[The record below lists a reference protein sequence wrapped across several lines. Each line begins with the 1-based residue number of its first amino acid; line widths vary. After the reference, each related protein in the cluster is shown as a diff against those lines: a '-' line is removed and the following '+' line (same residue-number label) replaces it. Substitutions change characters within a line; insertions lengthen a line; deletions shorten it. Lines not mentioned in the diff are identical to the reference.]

1 MLRIGPSG
9 AGLKRLFN
17 NGSVFR
23 TIFPTTTY
31 VNLSGSRT
39 DSMAVKPKNLLIIFL
54 GLFLLAALTGCQTIE
69 YYNQAISGQH
79 RILQSRQPIS
89 KITADPNSP
98 KVLRQQLIYL
108 MEVRTFAEKDLH
120 LPVAN
125 NYLTYVDLK
134 RPYVAWNV
142 VATPEFSMVPKT
154 WCYPFVGCTAYRG
167 YFAETDAQQYAES
180 LQNQGYDIHVG
191 GVTAYSTLGWFDDP
205 VLSTFIRRSRASSA
219 ALLFHELAH
228 QVLYAPDDT
237 TFNESFATFVEQE
250 GLRRW
255 QKASEDPAIYSDY
268 LNNFRRQEQFVKLVF
283 EHRQKL
289 EMLYQ
294 ADLLPAE
301 KRSQKAAIFADLRSE
316 FNHLKSEHTALAA
329 YDGWMN
335 GPLNNAKISGVVAY
349 HDFVPAFSKILA
361 DNDGDLAQFYETCR
375 RLVRKNKDDRQDI
388 LNKAMQMKP
397 KTAIT
402 EFHDRTN

>member
-1 MLRIGPSG
+1 
-9 AGLKRLFN
+9 
-17 NGSVFR
+17 
-23 TIFPTTTY
+23 
-31 VNLSGSRT
+31 
-39 DSMAVKPKNLLIIFL
+39 MAVKPKTILIPFPA
-54 GLFLLAALTGCQTIE
+54 LFLLAVLCGCQTLE

-89 KITADPNSP
+89 EITADPNSP
-98 KVLRQQLIYL
+98 EILRQQLTYL
-108 MEVRTFAEKDLH
+108 MAVRTFAAKNLH

-167 YFAETDAQQYAES
+167 YFAETDAHQYAES
-180 LQNQGYDIHVG
+180 LQRQGYDVYVG

-205 VLSTFIRRSRASSA
+205 VLSTFIHRSRASSA

-255 QKASEDPAIYSDY
+255 QKASGNSASYSDY
-268 LNNFRRQEQFVKLVF
+268 FRNFQRREKFVKLVS

-289 EMLYQ
+289 ETLYQ
-294 ADLLPAE
+294 TDLVPAE
-301 KRSQKAAIFADLRSE
+301 KRIRKASIFADLRNE
-316 FNHLKSEHTALAA
+316 FKHLKSKHSALAA
-329 YDGWMN
+329 YDDWIN

-349 HDFVPAFSKILA
+349 HDLVPAFSQILA
-361 DNDGDLAQFYETCR
+361 DKGGDLVQFYEACR
-375 RLVRKNKDDRQDI
+375 SLLRKDKDDRHHI
-388 LNKAMQMKP
+388 LNKAMQKRP
-397 KTAIT
+397 KTAT
-402 EFHDRTN
+402 TVTTAFELDR

>member
-1 MLRIGPSG
+1 M
-9 AGLKRLFN
+9 
-17 NGSVFR
+17 V
-23 TIFPTTTY
+23 
-31 VNLSGSRT
+31 VE
-39 DSMAVKPKNLLIIFL
+39 PKNILIIFWS
-54 GLFLLAALTGCQTIE
+54 LFLSVALAGCQTIQ
-69 YYNQAISGQH
+69 YYNQAISGQQ

-89 KITADPNSP
+89 EITEDPDSP
-98 KVLRQQLIYL
+98 RILRQRLTYL

-167 YFAETDAQQYAES
+167 FFAETDAHQYAEL
-180 LQNQGYDIHVG
+180 LQNQGYDVHVG

-205 VLSTFIRRSRASSA
+205 VLSTFIRRSRASAA

-228 QVLYAPDDT
+228 QILYAPDDT

-255 QKASEDPAIYSDY
+255 QKASGISAIYSEY
-268 LNNFRRQEQFVKLVF
+268 LRNYRHQEQFVKLVF
-283 EHRQKL
+283 EHRQRL
-289 EMLYQ
+289 DSLYQ
-294 ADLLPAE
+294 SDLAPAE
-301 KRSQKAAIFADLRSE
+301 KRIQKATIFAALRDE
-316 FNHLKSEHTALAA
+316 FHQLKSTQAALAA
-329 YDGWMN
+329 YDDWMN
-335 GPLNNAKISGVVAY
+335 RPLNNAKISGVVAY

-361 DNDGDLAQFYETCR
+361 DKGGDLVEFYETCR
-375 RLVRKNKDDRQDI
+375 RLARENKDDRRRI
-388 LNKAMQMKP
+388 LNSAMQTKP

-402 EFHDRTN
+402 ASTTFQLDR